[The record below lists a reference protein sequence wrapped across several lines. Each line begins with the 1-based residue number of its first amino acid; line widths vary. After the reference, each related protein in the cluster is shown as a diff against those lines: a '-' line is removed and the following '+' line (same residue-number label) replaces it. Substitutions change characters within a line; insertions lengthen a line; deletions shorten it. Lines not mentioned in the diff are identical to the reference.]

1 MLDIATASRSEFLAR
16 IICRLLI
23 RDGPENERGR
33 GRGGRGWENG
43 GGVGFNRRGVA
54 SYDRSDA
61 CSLWFIP
68 LYFLPTAVMDPGT
81 GAVLGTLCSGHYVR
95 GCTYRRLRS
104 GLYVQDITF
113 RTQHSG
119 L

>member
-1 MLDIATASRSEFLAR
+1 MKGGGD
-16 IICRLLI
+16 
-23 RDGPENERGR
+23 D
-33 GRGGRGWENG
+33 GRGGGWGGGEKG
-43 GGVGFNRRGVA
+43 GGVGFNRRGGA

-95 GCTYRRLRS
+95 GSTFRSLRS

-113 RTQHSG
+113 LT
-119 L
+119 